1 MNIIFELKSRKG
13 GAKQVEIDEIG
24 ESRWIDYQKNVKPG
38 SKIGF
43 KILKYE
49 EEYGQPYL
57 KNRQIIGEVRVE
69 SKLNK
74 KKVAAKYKS
83 KKRYKVKKGH
93 RQQYTLVKIIGV
105 ENTE

>member
-1 MNIIFELKSRKG
+1 MSIIFELKSRKG
-13 GAKQVEIDEIG
+13 GAKKFEIDKIG
-24 ESRWIDYQKNVKPG
+24 EPCWIDYQKDAKPG
-38 SKIGF
+38 SKIKF

-57 KNRQIIGEVRVE
+57 KKQLIGEVMNE

-74 KKVAAKYKS
+74 KKTIAKYKS

-93 RQQYTLVKIIGV
+93 RQQYTLVKITGA
-105 ENTE
+105 ENIE